1 MVGKIA
7 DIKRFAVHDGPG
19 IRTTVFLKGCPLSCI
34 WCHNPECIDPRPEL
48 AYYGQKCINC
58 GECVRVC
65 PSGAHRIEQGKHVY
79 DRSRC
84 IATGAC
90 AEVCLGKALVFYG
103 REMTVEDVISIVLED
118 RSFYENSGGG
128 MTLSGGEPLTQAPFC
143 KALLISAK
151 EENLHTAVD
160 TCGAV
165 PWMNMESVMPLTDL
179 FLYDVKHMDSQKHKQ
194 YTGSGNERILDNLK
208 RLSSKG
214 AKIEIRIPLI
224 PGIND
229 DDANIDATGAFL
241 GQLKGIQKVRVLP
254 YHSYARSKYVALGK
268 EDTMPH
274 VDAPTDEELDR
285 VVERLNRYAVNAVS
299 GRK

>member
-19 IRTTVFLKGCPLSCI
+19 IRTTVFLKGCTLSCI
-34 WCHNPECIDPRPEL
+34 WCHNPECIDPHPEL
-48 AYYGQKCINC
+48 AYYEQKCINC
-58 GECVRVC
+58 GECVKVC
-65 PSGAHRIEQGKHVY
+65 PSCANWIKQGIHVY

-84 IATGAC
+84 VATGAC

-103 REMTVEDVISIVLED
+103 REMSVEEVMSIVLED
-118 RSFYENSGGG
+118 RLFYENSEGG
-128 MTLSGGEPLTQAPFC
+128 MTLSGGEPLSQALFC
-143 KALLISAK
+143 KALLMRAK
-151 EENLHTAVD
+151 EEKLHTAVD

-165 PWMNMESVMPLTDL
+165 PWERIESVLPVTDL

-194 YTGSGNERILDNLK
+194 YTGAGNELILDNLK
-208 RLSSKG
+208 HLSNKG
-214 AKIEIRIPLI
+214 AIIEIRIPLI

-268 EDTMPH
+268 KDKMPH
-274 VDAPTDEELDR
+274 VDAPTDDKLDL
-285 VVERLNRYAVNAVS
+285 VVDRLNRYAIRAVS